1 LEDIEPFYPDRV
13 AQRIMGLGDIQ
24 SLIEKAQQAIPEDE
38 AQVLAT
44 KVLTGDFNLEDL
56 LKQFEFMEKMGPLD
70 KLLGMIP
77 GLSCPA
83 EKPKNRRKTS

>member
-1 LEDIEPFYPDRV
+1 
-13 AQRIMGLGDIQ
+13 MGLGDIQ
-24 SLIEKAQQAIPEDE
+24 SLIEKAKQVIPEDE

-44 KVLTGDFNLEDL
+44 KVLTGNFDLEDL

-70 KLLGMIP
+70 KLLEMIP

-83 EKPKNRRKTS
+83 KKLKNKRKHHKKEKGHNPVYD